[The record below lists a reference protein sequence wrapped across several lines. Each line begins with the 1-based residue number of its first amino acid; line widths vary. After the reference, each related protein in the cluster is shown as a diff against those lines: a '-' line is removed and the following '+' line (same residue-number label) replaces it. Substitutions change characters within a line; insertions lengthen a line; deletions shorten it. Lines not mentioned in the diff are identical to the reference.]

1 MKSIR
6 VAVAAA
12 AAGIALTA
20 CSSPMQAGAA
30 AVVGNERISASRL
43 NDETRAYS
51 AALRNAKLPPQLQ
64 AALAG
69 RSLEEVLEQESGAST
84 SRRVLRRMVEV
95 SAYNQLIAR
104 HNVQVSQAEIDKIIQ
119 SPLGPDG
126 TQYPSAELQLLL
138 SEATVAPANAR
149 EYGRALA
156 GLIKLRQQFGGQDGE
171 ERFKK
176 ELNTVKVAYSPRF
189 DTLNPRFGKVTEQQP
204 QQQG

>member
-12 AAGIALTA
+12 AAGMALTA

-30 AVVGNERISASRL
+30 AVVGSERISASQL
-43 NDETRAYS
+43 NEETRAYV
-51 AALRNAKLPPQLQ
+51 AALRNAKLPPQLE

-69 RSLEEVLEQESGAST
+69 RSLEEVLEQESGVPAN
-84 SRRVLRRMVEV
+84 RRVLQRMVEV
-95 SAYNQLIAR
+95 SAYSQLMAR

-126 TQYPSAELQLLL
+126 TQYPSAELQLLIGQG
-138 SEATVAPANAR
+138 AVAPQNAR

-156 GLIKLRQQFGGQDGE
+156 GLIKLRQQFGGQGGE
-171 ERFKK
+171 DRFKK
-176 ELNTVKVAYSPRF
+176 ELSTVKVTFSPRF
-189 DTLNPRFGKVTEQQP
+189 DTLNPRFGKVAEQQP